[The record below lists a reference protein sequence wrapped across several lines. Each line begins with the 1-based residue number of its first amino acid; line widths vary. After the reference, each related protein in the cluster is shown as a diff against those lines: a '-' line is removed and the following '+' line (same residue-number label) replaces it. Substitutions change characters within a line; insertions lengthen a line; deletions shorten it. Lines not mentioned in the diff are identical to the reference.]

1 MLTRKEVHFKMGKWY
16 GYRRPDG
23 QVGCRNYTLILSATV
38 YANSTVERVA
48 NTIYGAIPITH
59 HLGRCQT
66 KSDLKMTFDVLCG
79 MAKNPNVGGVVIVDH
94 FREDL
99 CNVDEMAEEISKS
112 GKLVET
118 VNIRDIGGAIN
129 ATADA
134 TRKAMYMTRELSTYQ
149 REEADISDFL
159 FGLNCGTS
167 DTTSGIASNPAL
179 GFCSDRIV
187 KEGGRSILAEFPELM
202 GAEPWLKAKAINEEV
217 ARKIDSE
224 IDAYEKRIFS
234 TGEDIRG
241 SQPTGDNIAGG
252 LSTIEEKSLG
262 GAKKSGSAQIQD
274 VIGYA
279 RIPGKA
285 PGVYMMNTPGHGAES
300 ITGIAA
306 AGSQLLVFSTGG
318 GHTIANPIMP
328 TIKITGNIN
337 SWQRMNE
344 TVDLDVTGILG
355 GTMSLEQAGDV
366 IYDEV
371 VATLNGKLT
380 KSEILLER
388 TGFAIHRV
396 GLSI

>member
-1 MLTRKEVHFKMGKWY
+1 MTKWY
-16 GYRRPDG
+16 GFRRPDG
-23 QVGCRNYTLILSATV
+23 QVGCRNYTLILSATI

-79 MAKNPNVGGVVIVDH
+79 LAKNPNVGGVVIIDH
-94 FREDL
+94 FREEL
-99 CNVDEMAEEISKS
+99 CNIDDMAHEISKT
-112 GKLVET
+112 GKLIET
-118 VNIRDIGGAIN
+118 VNIRDAGGVLN
-129 ATADA
+129 ATAEA
-134 TRKAMYMTRELSTYQ
+134 TRKAMYITRELSTYK
-149 REEADISDFL
+149 REEADISELL

-179 GFCSDRIV
+179 GFCSDRIIR
-187 KEGGRSILAEFPELM
+187 EGGRSILAEFPELM
-202 GAEPWLKAKAINEEV
+202 GAEPWLKEKAVNEEV
-217 ARKIDSE
+217 ARKIDEQIS
-224 IDAYEKRIFS
+224 AYEQRIFA

-262 GAKKSGSAQIQD
+262 GAKKSGSAPIQD

-279 RIPGKA
+279 EVPGKK
-285 PGVYMMNTPGHGAES
+285 PGVYMMYTPGHGAES

-306 AGSQLLVFSTGG
+306 AGAQVLVFSTGG
-318 GHTIANPIMP
+318 GHTIAHPLMP

-337 SWQRMNE
+337 SWERMND
-344 TVDLDVTGILG
+344 TVDLDLSGILAG
-355 GTMSLEQAGDV
+355 KLTLEEAGDL

-388 TGFAIHRV
+388 TGFAIHRI
-396 GLSI
+396 GISI

>member
-1 MLTRKEVHFKMGKWY
+1 MGKWY

-23 QVGCRNYTLILSATV
+23 SVGCRNYTLILSATV

-48 NTIYGAIPITH
+48 NTIEGSIPITH

-99 CNVDEMAEEISKS
+99 CNIDDMAHEISKT

-118 VNIRDIGGAIN
+118 VNIRDAHGAIN

-134 TRKAMYMTRELSTYQ
+134 TRKAMYMARELSTYK
-149 REEADISDFL
+149 REEADISEFL

-179 GFCSDRIV
+179 GFCSDRII

-202 GAEPWLKAKAINEEV
+202 GAEPWLKAKAVNEEV
-217 ARKIDSE
+217 ARKIDEAIAS
-224 IDAYEKRIFS
+224 YEQRIFA

-252 LSTIEEKSLG
+252 ISTIEEKSLG
-262 GAKKSGSAQIQD
+262 GAKKSGSAPIQD
-274 VIGYA
+274 VIYYA
-279 RIPGKA
+279 EVPGKA
-285 PGVYMMNTPGHGAES
+285 PGVYMMYTPGHGAES

-318 GHTIANPIMP
+318 GHTIAHPIMP

-337 SWQRMNE
+337 SWERMNE
-344 TVDLDVTGILG
+344 TVDLDLSGILA
-355 GTMSLEQAGDV
+355 GTMSLEEAGDV
-366 IYDEV
+366 IYNEV
-371 VATLNGKLT
+371 IATLNGKLT
-380 KSEILLER
+380 KAEILKER

>member
-1 MLTRKEVHFKMGKWY
+1 MGKWY
-16 GYRRPDG
+16 GYHRPDG
-23 QVGCRNYTLILSATV
+23 QVGARNYTLILSGTI
-38 YANSTVERVA
+38 YANSVVERVA

-99 CNVDEMAEEISKS
+99 CNIDDMAHEISKT

-118 VNIRDIGGAIN
+118 VNIRYGGGAID

-134 TRKAMYMTRELSTYQ
+134 TRKAMNIARELSTYK
-149 REEADISDFL
+149 REEADMSDFL

-179 GFCSDRIV
+179 GFCSDRVI

-202 GAEPWLKAKAINEEV
+202 GSEPWLKAKAVSPEV
-217 ARKIDSE
+217 AQKIDDQ
-224 IDAYEKRIFS
+224 IAAYEQRIFS

-262 GAKKSGSAQIQD
+262 GAKKSGSAPIQD
-274 VIGYA
+274 VIYYA
-279 RIPGKA
+279 EVPGKA
-285 PGVYMMNTPGHGAES
+285 PGVYMMYTPGHGAES

-306 AGSQLLVFSTGG
+306 AGAQVMVFSTGG
-318 GHTIANPIMP
+318 GHTISHPLMP
-328 TIKITGNIN
+328 TIKVTGNAN
-337 SWQRMNE
+337 SWEAMKD
-344 TVDLDVTGILG
+344 TVDLDVTGILA
-355 GTMSLEQAGDV
+355 GTMSLQEAGDI

-380 KSEILLER
+380 KCDILLER

>member
-1 MLTRKEVHFKMGKWY
+1 MTKWY

-23 QVGCRNYTLILSATV
+23 QVGCRNYTLILSGTI

-48 NTIYGAIPITH
+48 NTTYGAIPITH

-99 CNVDEMAEEISKS
+99 CNVDDLAHEISKT

-118 VNIRDIGGAIN
+118 VNIRYGGGAIE

-134 TRKAMYMTRELSTYQ
+134 TRKAMNITRELSTYR
-149 REEADISDFL
+149 REEADISELL

-167 DTTSGIASNPAL
+167 DTTSGLASNPAL

-187 KEGGRSILAEFPELM
+187 KGGGRSILAEFPELM
-202 GAEPWLKAKAINEEV
+202 GSEPWLKAKAVSPEV
-217 ARKIDSE
+217 ARKIDES
-224 IDAYEKRIFS
+224 IASYEQRIFA

-241 SQPTGDNIAGG
+241 SQPTGDNITGG
-252 LSTIEEKSLG
+252 ISTIEEKSLG
-262 GAKKSGSAQIQD
+262 GAKKSGSAPIQD
-274 VIGYA
+274 VIYYA
-279 RIPGKA
+279 EVPGKA
-285 PGVYMMNTPGHGAES
+285 PGVYMMYTPGHGAES

-318 GHTIANPIMP
+318 GHTISHPLMP
-328 TIKITGNIN
+328 TIKITGNKN
-337 SWQRMNE
+337 SWDAMKD
-344 TVDLDVTGILG
+344 TVDLDLTGILAG
-355 GTMSLEQAGDV
+355 NLSLQDAGDV

-380 KSEILLER
+380 KCEILLER

>member
-1 MLTRKEVHFKMGKWY
+1 MGKWY
-16 GYRRPDG
+16 GYYRPDG
-23 QVGCRNYTLILSATV
+23 SVGARNYTLILSATI

-99 CNVDEMAEEISKS
+99 CNIEEMAHEISKT
-112 GKLVET
+112 GKMVEA
-118 VNIRDIGGAIN
+118 VNIRDVGGAIT
-129 ATADA
+129 ATSE
-134 TRKAMYMTRELSTYQ
+134 TMRKAMHITQKLSTYQ
-149 REEADISDFL
+149 REEATMKDFL

-202 GAEPWLKAKAINEEV
+202 GAEEWLVSKAVSPEV
-217 ARKIDSE
+217 GKKIIDS
-224 IDAYEKRIFS
+224 IKSYEERIFA

-252 LSTIEEKSLG
+252 ISTIEEKSLG
-262 GAKKSGSAQIQD
+262 GAKKSGSAPIQD
-274 VIGYA
+274 VIYYA
-279 RIPGKA
+279 EQPGKA
-285 PGVYMMNTPGHGAES
+285 PGVYMMYTPGHGSES

-306 AGSQLLVFSTGG
+306 AGAQVLVFSTGG
-318 GHTIANPIMP
+318 GHTISHPLMP

-337 SWQRMNE
+337 SWNLMKD
-344 TVDLDVTGILG
+344 TVDLDLTGILAG
-355 GTMSLEQAGDV
+355 KMSLEEAGDV
-366 IYDEV
+366 IYNEV

-380 KSEILLER
+380 KTEVLLER